1 MLIMNGE
8 RYKYKFNLCQPTK
21 GAQCKFTDAYAYLV
35 DNNNVQNCYL
45 LTNNQIPA
53 AEVTG

>member
-21 GAQCKFTDAYAYLV
+21 GGQCKFTDAYAYLV